1 MSSQGD
7 YSGVTPADGDVER
20 ICDKIY
26 DALEGEDVTHVL
38 SALEAH
44 FIFCMSLVS
53 PEQRRGIARELKRGI
68 PSMLEAANADA
79 EKNRRANRRA
89 CH

>member
-1 MSSQGD
+1 
-7 YSGVTPADGDVER
+7 VIPADGDVER

-26 DALEGEDVTHVL
+26 DALEGEDVAHVL

-53 PEQRRGIARELKRGI
+53 PEQRRVS
-68 PSMLEAANADA
+68 PVN
-79 EKNRRANRRA
+79 
-89 CH
+89 